1 MRAVTPASTHE
12 TQPANAAG
20 ERGAQPV
27 NPAGERTGVLPHV
40 GVRERARAV
49 GRFPKPTAGRHLAIE
64 DGDDVVLV
72 SLDRPVLHA
81 GRSPSA
87 DIVLDHVTVSR
98 RHAVFSTESEG
109 IVLLDDRSRNGVLVN
124 GERVGRALLRD
135 GDLIQLGEVAMR
147 YLEVP
152 AET

>member
-1 MRAVTPASTHE
+1 VPTAPSHE
-12 TQPANAAG
+12 TAPDL
-20 ERGAQPV
+20 P
-27 NPAGERTGVLPHV
+27 PGERTGALPRL
-40 GVRERARAV
+40 GVRDRARAA
-49 GRFPKPTAGRHLAIE
+49 GRFPKPAPGRHLAIE

-72 SLDRPVLHA
+72 ALDRPILHA

-98 RHAVFSTESEG
+98 RHAVFSTEDEG

-135 GDLIQLGEVAMR
+135 GDVIHLGEVVMR
-147 YLEVP
+147 YVDVP
-152 AET
+152 AAA